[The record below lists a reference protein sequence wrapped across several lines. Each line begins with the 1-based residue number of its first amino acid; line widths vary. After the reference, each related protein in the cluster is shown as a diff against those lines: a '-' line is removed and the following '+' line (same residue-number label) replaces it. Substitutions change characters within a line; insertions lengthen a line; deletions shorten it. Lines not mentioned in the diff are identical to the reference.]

1 MFPGY
6 LFIFYWVGPWYVHK
20 RTHHLKGT
28 PMNASFTQT
37 TFVMNKI
44 INIKQVIEF
53 TGLSRA
59 TIYNLLDP
67 KSEYYDSTF
76 PKQVRLTTNR
86 VGWSAFEI
94 NEWIESKLAQ
104 R

>member
-1 MFPGY
+1 
-6 LFIFYWVGPWYVHK
+6 
-20 RTHHLKGT
+20 
-28 PMNASFTQT
+28 MNASSNQT
-37 TFVMNKI
+37 LFAMNKI
-44 INIKQVIEF
+44 INLKQVIDF

-76 PKQVRLTTNR
+76 PKQIRLSTNR
-86 VGWSAFEI
+86 VGWSALELNI
-94 NEWIESKLAQ
+94 WIERKLAQ

>member
-1 MFPGY
+1 
-6 LFIFYWVGPWYVHK
+6 
-20 RTHHLKGT
+20 
-28 PMNASFTQT
+28 MNASSNQT

-44 INIKQVIEF
+44 INLKQVIDF

-67 KSEYYDSTF
+67 KSGYYDSTF
-76 PKQVRLTTNR
+76 PKQIRLSTNR

>member
-1 MFPGY
+1 
-6 LFIFYWVGPWYVHK
+6 
-20 RTHHLKGT
+20 
-28 PMNASFTQT
+28 MNAPLIQT

-59 TIYNLLDP
+59 TIYSLLDP
-67 KSEYYDSTF
+67 KSDYYDSTF

-94 NEWIESKLAQ
+94 NVWIESKLAQ

>member
-1 MFPGY
+1 
-6 LFIFYWVGPWYVHK
+6 
-20 RTHHLKGT
+20 
-28 PMNASFTQT
+28 MNASFTQT

-44 INIKQVIEF
+44 INIKQVIDF

-59 TIYNLLDP
+59 TIYSLLDS
-67 KSEYYDSTF
+67 KSDYYDPTF

>member
-1 MFPGY
+1 
-6 LFIFYWVGPWYVHK
+6 
-20 RTHHLKGT
+20 
-28 PMNASFTQT
+28 MNASSNQT
-37 TFVMNKI
+37 TFSMNKI
-44 INIKQVIEF
+44 INLKQVIDF

-67 KSEYYDSTF
+67 KSDYYDATF

-86 VGWSAFEI
+86 VGWAAFEI
-94 NEWIESKLAQ
+94 NQWIDSKLAQ

>member
-1 MFPGY
+1 
-6 LFIFYWVGPWYVHK
+6 
-20 RTHHLKGT
+20 
-28 PMNASFTQT
+28 MNATLTQT
-37 TFVMNKI
+37 TFVMNRI

-59 TIYNLLDP
+59 TIYSLLDP
-67 KSEYYDSTF
+67 KSDYYDSTF

-94 NEWIESKLAQ
+94 DEWIESKLAQ

>member
-1 MFPGY
+1 
-6 LFIFYWVGPWYVHK
+6 
-20 RTHHLKGT
+20 
-28 PMNASFTQT
+28 MNASLDQT
-37 TFVMNKI
+37 VFVMNKI
-44 INIKQVIEF
+44 INLKQVIDF

>member
-1 MFPGY
+1 MQISIR
-6 LFIFYWVGPWYVHK
+6 LNLNILISLSK
-20 RTHHLKGT
+20 T
-28 PMNASFTQT
+28 PN
-37 TFVMNKI
+37 
-44 INIKQVIEF
+44 
-53 TGLSRA
+53 GLSRA

-67 KSEYYDSTF
+67 KSEYYDPTF

>member
-1 MFPGY
+1 
-6 LFIFYWVGPWYVHK
+6 
-20 RTHHLKGT
+20 
-28 PMNASFTQT
+28 MNASSKQT
-37 TFVMNKI
+37 VFVMYKI
-44 INIKQVIEF
+44 INLKQVIDF

-76 PKQVRLTTNR
+76 PKQIRLSTNR
-86 VGWSAFEI
+86 VGWSALEI
-94 NEWIESKLAQ
+94 NTWIETKLAQ

>member
-1 MFPGY
+1 
-6 LFIFYWVGPWYVHK
+6 
-20 RTHHLKGT
+20 
-28 PMNASFTQT
+28 MNASFTQT

-59 TIYNLLDP
+59 TLYNLLDP
-67 KSEYYDSTF
+67 KSEYYDSTS

>member
-1 MFPGY
+1 MF
-6 LFIFYWVGPWYVHK
+6 L
-20 RTHHLKGT
+20 
-28 PMNASFTQT
+28 
-37 TFVMNKI
+37 
-44 INIKQVIEF
+44 ININ
-53 TGLSRA
+53 LS
-59 TIYNLLDP
+59 IYNLLDP
-67 KSEYYDSTF
+67 KSEYYDSTS

>member
-1 MFPGY
+1 
-6 LFIFYWVGPWYVHK
+6 
-20 RTHHLKGT
+20 
-28 PMNASFTQT
+28 MNTSSTQT
-37 TFVMNKI
+37 IFVMNKI

-59 TIYNLLDP
+59 TIYSVLDP
-67 KSEYYDSTF
+67 KSNYYDPTF

-94 NEWIESKLAQ
+94 NAWIESKLAQ